1 MKRHCVNWEEQRH
14 CIGIASL
21 DSQHRELVEQVNLIA
36 QAIDEKDPVEKV
48 NALMDDL
55 VHLARQHFEFEE
67 ALMTQHGFPGV
78 KEHAKEHRGL
88 LQRLSSLS
96 EVLHTSNPHKV
107 ELVLA
112 FITDWAEL
120 HLLQGEKVLGEY
132 LTSKGLT

>member
-1 MKRHCVNWEEQRH
+1 MKRHCLKWDEHQH

-21 DSQHRELVEQVNLIA
+21 DDQHRELVEQVNRIA
-36 QAIDEKDPVEKV
+36 QAFDEKKSIEEV

-55 VHLARQHFEFEE
+55 LRLARQHFEFEE
-67 ALMTQHGFPGV
+67 GLMTRHAFPGV
-78 KEHAKEHRGL
+78 EEHAKEHRGL
-88 LQRLSSLS
+88 LQRLASLS
-96 EVLHTSNPHKV
+96 EVLRTSNPHKV

-132 LTSKGLT
+132 LVSKGLT

>member
-1 MKRHCVNWEEQRH
+1 MKRHCVKWDENRH

-21 DSQHRELVEQVNLIA
+21 DSQHRELVEQVNRIA
-36 QAIDEKDPVEKV
+36 QAIDKKKPAAEV

-67 ALMTQHGFPGV
+67 SLMTRHAFPGV
-78 KEHAKEHRGL
+78 EGHSKEHRGL
-88 LQRLSSLS
+88 LQQLASLS
-96 EVLHTSNPHKV
+96 DVLRTSNPHKV

-132 LTSKGLT
+132 LVSKGLA